1 MRRLSLVTGLGLAL
15 AACGGSDSKE
25 PLFPERAECEGQS
38 IAPLSGK
45 HQMVISFLEVGS
57 LEDGFDLDKDG
68 MPDNKLAGVGTLA
81 KGAID
86 DSFEQFDIVI
96 PLEFF
101 DANDAVGTDECIKFA
116 IYLGAYKLDLDGD
129 QRETA
134 SDDGDCN
141 DHDENI
147 NKDATEVVGNFKD
160 DDCDGLADELEE
172 VVQGDAGTMIVET
185 PSDDV
190 EDRDGDGVTLAAGDC
205 DDTDDTVYPGAPE
218 ICSDGLDND
227 CDGFADFGD
236 DGSGNPACSP
246 YDATADALAL
256 DPLAFNADGTPVVA
270 FSAGS
275 VIDQGGRFELEAGPS
290 IFSVGI
296 PVTDDLTLELRIS
309 GATIFGD
316 LVETPGGWAIMNGRL
331 GGVIDANTADKIRG
345 LEVDEIGLSP
355 EDSLLD
361 ATYAN
366 ILGPLLGLQAI
377 NVDFEGTTLECRA
390 PDIDVDQDGIEVF
403 CDSDPLDEVT
413 KVDICV
419 DGNGDIVADEVDA
432 QGNIITE
439 CTQVTDADGK
449 LRFVDGISVELNFE
463 TVPTI
468 LPTELP
474 PLQ

>member
-1 MRRLSLVTGLGLAL
+1 MRRLSLIMGLAL

-25 PLFPERAECEGQS
+25 PLFPERPECEGES
-38 IAPLSGK
+38 IDPLSGK

-101 DANDAVGTDECIKFA
+101 DAPDAVSADECVKFA
-116 IYLGAYKLDLDGD
+116 IYLGAYKQDLDGD
-129 QRETA
+129 TRETA

-141 DHDENI
+141 DQDPNI
-147 NKDATEVVGNFKD
+147 SIDAAEVAGNFKD
-160 DDCDGLADELEE
+160 DDCDGLADED
-172 VVQGDAGTMIVET
+172 GET
-185 PSDDV
+185 PSNDMM
-190 EDRDGDGVTLAAGDC
+190 DRDEDGVTIADGDC
-205 DDTDDTVYPGAPE
+205 DDMNADVHLGAVE
-218 ICSDGLDND
+218 ICSDGFDND
-227 CDGFADFGD
+227 CNGFADFGD
-236 DGSGNPACSP
+236 DGNGNPACSP
-246 YDATADALAL
+246 YDETPDALGL
-256 DPLAFNADGTPVVA
+256 DPLGFNADGTPVVA
-270 FSAGS
+270 FAAGS
-275 VIDQGGRFELEAGPS
+275 IRDQAGRLELEAGPS

-296 PVTDDLTLELRIS
+296 PVTDGITLDLRIS
-309 GATIFGD
+309 GATILGD
-316 LVETPGGWAIMNGRL
+316 LVETASGWAIMNGRL

-377 NVDFEGTTLECRA
+377 SVEFEGKTLECRA
-390 PDIDVDQDGIEVF
+390 PDIDVDQDGIEIF
-403 CDSDPLDEVT
+403 CDSDPLDEIV
-413 KVDICV
+413 KVDVCV
-419 DGNGDIVADEVDA
+419 DGNGEIVTDEVDA
-432 QGNIITE
+432 SGNVTTE
-439 CTQVTDADGK
+439 CTQVTDGSGK

-463 TVPTI
+463 TVPTV

-474 PLQ
+474 PL

>member
-1 MRRLSLVTGLGLAL
+1 MRRLSLITCLVTL
-15 AACGGSDSKE
+15 AACGGDSNSAE
-25 PLFPERAECEGQS
+25 PLFPDRPECEGQT

-45 HQMVISFLEVGS
+45 HQMVISFLEIGS
-57 LEDGFDLDKDG
+57 IEDGFDLDKDG
-68 MPDNKLAGVGTLA
+68 MPDNKLAGVGSLA

-96 PLEFF
+96 PMEFF
-101 DANDAVGTDECIKFA
+101 DADDALGTDECVKFA
-116 IYLGAYKLDLDGD
+116 MYLGAYKLDLDGD
-129 QRETA
+129 GKETA

-141 DHDENI
+141 DLEAGVN
-147 NKDATEVVGNFKD
+147 NEAVEVAGNFID
-160 DDCDGLADELEE
+160 DDCDGLADED
-172 VVQGDAGTMIVET
+172 GET
-185 PSDDV
+185 PSADTM
-190 EDRDGDGVTLAAGDC
+190 DRDGDGVTLADGDC
-205 DDTDDTVYPGAPE
+205 HDDDATVAPGQVE

-246 YDATADALAL
+246 YDATADTLAL
-256 DPLAFNADGTPVVA
+256 DPLAFNADGSPVVA
-270 FSAGS
+270 FAAGS
-275 VIDQGGRFELEAGPS
+275 ISDQGGRLELEAGPS

-296 PVTDDLTLELRIS
+296 PVTDDLTLDLRIS

-316 LVETPGGWAIMNGRL
+316 VVETPGGWAIMNGRL

-345 LEVDEIGLSP
+345 LEVEEIGLTP

-366 ILGPLLGLQAI
+366 ILGPLLGLKAVT
-377 NVDFEGTTLECRA
+377 VDFEGTALECRA

-403 CDSDPLDEVT
+403 CDSDPLDEIT
-413 KVDICV
+413 KVDLCV
-419 DGNGDIVADEVDA
+419 DGNGDIVTDEVDA
-432 QGNIITE
+432 SGNVITE
-439 CTQVTDADGK
+439 CTQVTDADGN
-449 LRFVDGISVELNFE
+449 LRFVDGISVEINFE

-474 PLQ
+474 PLE

>member
-1 MRRLSLVTGLGLAL
+1 MRLVSALVIAQGLSVVFSG
-15 AACGGSDSKE
+15 AACGGSDARD
-25 PLFPERAECEGQS
+25 PLFPERPECEGEG
-38 IAPLSGK
+38 IVPLAGK

-57 LEDGFDLDKDG
+57 LEDGFDLDRDG
-68 MPDNKLAGVGTLA
+68 EPDNKLAGVGTLA

-86 DSFEQFDIVI
+86 DSFEANDIVI

-101 DANDAVGTDECIKFA
+101 DANDALGVDECVKFA
-116 IYLGAYKLDLDGD
+116 IYVGAYKRDADGD
-129 QRETA
+129 GRETA
-134 SDDGDCN
+134 SDDGDC
-141 DHDENI
+141 DDTDPDV
-147 NKDATEVVGNFKD
+147 NKNAAEVPGNFKD
-160 DDCDGLADELEE
+160 DDCDGLADEDD
-172 VVQGDAGTMIVET
+172 QGVPSTDTM
-185 PSDDV
+185 
-190 EDRDGDGVTLAAGDC
+190 DRDGDTFSMADGDC
-205 DDTDDTVYPGAPE
+205 DDNEPTVNPGMTE
-218 ICSDGLDND
+218 ICADGLDND

-236 DGSGNPACSP
+236 DGTGNQACSP
-246 YDATADALAL
+246 YDLSPDALDL
-256 DPLAFNADGTPVVA
+256 DPLSFDAGGAPIVA

-275 VIDQGGRFELEAGPS
+275 VTDQGGGRFELEAGPS

-316 LVETPGGWAIMNGRL
+316 LEESAEGWSIKNGRL

-366 ILGPLLGLQAI
+366 ILGPLLGLQSKVI
-377 NVDFEGTTLECRA
+377 DFNGTALDCRS
-390 PDIDVDQDGIEVF
+390 PDIDVDQDGLEAF

-413 KVDICV
+413 KVDLCV
-419 DGNGDIVADEVDA
+419 DGNGEIVTDETDA
-432 QGNIITE
+432 SGNVITE
-439 CTQVTDADGK
+439 CSEVVDSKGN
-449 LRFVDGISVELNFE
+449 LRFVDGISVEINFE